1 MVERNARDALIAAD
15 GRIPAFEARTAVI
28 VSVRVLP
35 VQHQV
40 ARDVDLVGRVVVEK
54 PWLRPVAQANLE
66 HRRRHREQGDDGGAE
81 PGDEEWLY
89 RSNAENDHR
98 GECDEETGNHPGR
111 PQDSLISVPV
121 PVGSPDQRSEDSVW
135 LNRGRRKEPPAVRA
149 ELRQDDRNEQ
159 AEDAEHGRRLAPC
172 HRTLGTG
179 WPEGD
184 GPAAVV
190 SGAGSGASAGTP
202 R

>member
-1 MVERNARDALIAAD
+1 VVEGHARDARVAAH
-15 GRIPAFEARTAVI
+15 GRIPTFEARTAVV

-40 ARDVDLVGRVVVEK
+40 TRDVDLVGRVVVEK
-54 PWLRPVAQANLE
+54 PLLRPVAQADLE
-66 HRRRHREQGDDGGAE
+66 HRRRNREQGDDGDAE
-81 PGDEEWLY
+81 PTDEEWLY

-98 GECDEETGNHPGR
+98 GEGDEETGNHPGR
-111 PQDSLISVPV
+111 LQDSLISVPV
-121 PVGSPDQRSEDSVW
+121 PVGSPDERSEDSVC
-135 LNRGRRKEPPAVRA
+135 LDRGRRKERPAVRA
-149 ELRQDDRNEQ
+149 EFRQDDRHEQ

-179 WPEGD
+179 WPEGE
-184 GPAAVV
+184 GSAAVV
-190 SGAGSGASAGTP
+190 SGAGSRASAGTP